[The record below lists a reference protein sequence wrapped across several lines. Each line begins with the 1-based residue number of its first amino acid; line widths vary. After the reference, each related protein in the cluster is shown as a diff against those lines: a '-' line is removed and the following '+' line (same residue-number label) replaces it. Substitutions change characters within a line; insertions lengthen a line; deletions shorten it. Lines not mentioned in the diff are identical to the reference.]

1 MVNKRYSLKI
11 VNLYLFEIL
20 QVTFIDNIS
29 TKTKYIIKYSSIFK
43 NQFSHKTIWQLIRPT
58 AIDFAQCTYLKFY
71 SQRFHV
77 DEILDISLTLS
88 VPTFKCLREKDWFRK
103 MQIQGIPK

>member
-20 QVTFIDNIS
+20 QVTFRGNIS

-43 NQFSHKTIWQLIRPT
+43 NQFSHLTFWQLIRPT
-58 AIDFAQCTYLKFY
+58 AIDFAQIYLF
-71 SQRFHV
+71 
-77 DEILDISLTLS
+77 EILL
-88 VPTFKCLREKDWFRK
+88 VTFPRRRNTW
-103 MQIQGIPK
+103 

>member
-20 QVTFIDNIS
+20 LVTFRGNIS

-43 NQFSHKTIWQLIRPT
+43 TSFLIKQFDNWSGLLRLILQNVPIWNSTRN
-58 AIDFAQCTYLKFY
+58 
-71 SQRFHV
+71 
-77 DEILDISLTLS
+77 LS
-88 VPTFKCLREKDWFRK
+88 T
-103 MQIQGIPK
+103 